1 MKEIL
6 KKYYDIE
13 ISEYKDYK
21 EGIIFFVDGYYY
33 LFVKCHYD
41 EEYINQLVII
51 CSQLQLKNIQL
62 HEFIYNKEGKLLSDS
77 FVLFRI
83 HVFID
88 STISFNDVLLFA
100 NVDCNAYKKN
110 YIFMDK
116 FWEDKIDYLE
126 MQLSELSD
134 NKLINNS
141 FDYYVGIGEILIAY
155 LRKNYDKSS
164 IDLRLSHKCLN
175 CLDSIEYYNPLN
187 ISFDLFYKDIASY
200 IRLTKDEDLLMNM
213 IERINEK
220 DKGYFFVRMVFP
232 FTYFYEISDILIDG
246 KESDKLID
254 VINHVTEYE
263 NYLRT
268 MEKVFGIYL
277 FSWIK
282 LY

>member
-13 ISEYKDYK
+13 ISEDYK

-126 MQLSELSD
+126 IQLTELSN

-141 FDYYVGIGEILIAY
+141 FDYFVGIAEILIGY
-155 LRKNYDKSS
+155 LKDNFDKES
-164 IDLRLSHKCLN
+164 LNLCLSHRCFNSL
-175 CLDSIEYYNPLN
+175 STIEFYNPLN
-187 ISFDLFYKDIASY
+187 ISFDIYLKDIASY
-200 IRLTKDEDLLMNM
+200 IRITKNRELLLDV
-213 IERINEK
+213 I
-220 DKGYFFVRMVFP
+220 DKESRNLNYLKYFFVRMVFP
-232 FTYFYEISDILIDG
+232 FSYFREVSNVLIDG
-246 KESDKLID
+246 KNNEGLVKI
-254 VINHVTEYE
+254 VNNEYE
-263 NYLRT
+263 YECYIYE
-268 MEKVFGIYL
+268 MEKIFGIYI

-282 LY
+282 KE